1 MTRFSYGGYFNYEQY
16 NIYRTVS
23 ELKNIIEY
31 NNGNYHD
38 LILKHFKY
46 VSKEIEDAAD
56 LLNAVDYFISKD
68 ISETE
73 FIEKIDK
80 IRERK

>member
-1 MTRFSYGGYFNYEQY
+1 MTGPTYGGYFNYEQY

-31 NNGNYHD
+31 NNGNYPD
-38 LILKHFKY
+38 SILKCFGFI
-46 VSKEIEDAAD
+46 SKELENAAD

-68 ISETE
+68 ISEAE

-80 IRERK
+80 VRERK